1 MAPWLSALRGS
12 LLGDSSE
19 GHGTLSVPLPSVARQ
34 WSCRK
39 RPQVSF
45 QEHRWV
51 HKKDTS
57 VYFTT
62 FHLTVEVFTACINL
76 IKLILGNT

>member
-1 MAPWLSALRGS
+1 MAPWLSAPRGS

-19 GHGTLSVPLPSVARQ
+19 GHGTLSVPLPCSSVE
-34 WSCRK
+34 
-39 RPQVSF
+39 PQEEAAAEFSGT
-45 QEHRWV
+45 QMGSQ
-51 HKKDTS
+51 KDTF
-57 VYFTT
+57 VYFAA